1 MIFKNILLHNVDQLL
16 PTEDGGFAML
26 RAPLSVEQHLADP
39 GPRANR
45 IATGMELR
53 FVIRSGTARI
63 KILCSNAYVYY
74 GNIQGG
80 WQVVCSK
87 GSDEPRWI
95 EIALDTDRMP
105 TFERIAKEN
114 NHPFSPQ
121 VVRIIP
127 ESGIAPVIYDVEGD
141 VEVPSAELMP
151 QKTIMAFGSSITHGS
166 LSMLP
171 MTTWIAQ
178 LADNLG
184 TDYLNRGYSGSC
196 HAEPEMVDY
205 LCTLDFDCAIVSFGA
220 NMSRYTIELYE
231 ERARYL
237 ITTLCKAH
245 PDRKFIFV
253 DATYQ
258 ASDIFSGEEG
268 IMAQYRKIMS
278 RLMAEYSFPNA
289 KYVCG
294 LELLDGSWGVSGDLV
309 HPNIV
314 GVNTIANRLTPIAKE
329 WFEL

>member
-1 MIFKNILLHNVDQLL
+1 MIFKNILLHNVDELL

-26 RAPLSVEQHLADP
+26 RAPLSVEQHLKDP

-45 IATGMELR
+45 FCTGMELR

-63 KILCSNAYVYY
+63 KILSGDAFVYF

-80 WQVVCSK
+80 WQVVSHA

-95 EIALDTDRMP
+95 EVAFDTDRMP
-105 TFERIAKEN
+105 YFERIAQEN
-114 NHPFSPQ
+114 NHPFSPR
-121 VVRIIP
+121 VVRIFTQSSP
-127 ESGIAPVIYDVEGD
+127 APVIYDVEGD
-141 VEVPSAELMP
+141 VEVPTADMMP
-151 QKTIMAFGSSITHGS
+151 KKTILAYGSSITHGS
-166 LSMLP
+166 LAMLP
-171 MTTWIAQ
+171 MTTWINQ

-184 TDYLNRGYSGSC
+184 TDCLNRGYSGSC
-196 HAEPEMVDY
+196 FAEPEMVDY
-205 LCTLDFDCAIVSFGA
+205 LCTLDFDCAVVSFGA
-220 NMSRYTIELYE
+220 NMSLYTAEDYE
-231 ERARYL
+231 QRARYL
-237 ITTLCKAH
+237 IPTLCKAH
-245 PDRKFIFV
+245 PDRKFIFI

-258 ASDIFSGEEG
+258 ASDILHGDEG
-268 IMAQYRKIMS
+268 KMAQFRKIMS
-278 RLMAEYSFPNA
+278 RLMAEYNFPNA

-314 GVNTIANRLTPIAKE
+314 GVNSIAKNLTPIAKE